1 MRMVFE
7 ARQYCFRNLAVPP
20 LGFAS
25 LGEVP
30 KASEVQ
36 LVFLPSKGEYLEEG

>member
-1 MRMVFE
+1 MVFE

-36 LVFLPSKGEYLEEG
+36 LVFLPSQGEYLEEG

>member
-1 MRMVFE
+1 MVFE

>member
-7 ARQYCFRNLAVPP
+7 TRQYCFRNLAVPP

-30 KASEVQ
+30 TLSEAQ
-36 LVFLPSKGEYLEEG
+36 LAFLPSKGEYLE